1 MMGCCAP
8 FAAVAVARA
17 LVCFLFGVQKYSIAI
32 WSNSSKYRG
41 VRKDTLPPPLQQLV
55 LVC

>member
-41 VRKDTLPPPLQQLV
+41 VRKATLPPPLQQVV